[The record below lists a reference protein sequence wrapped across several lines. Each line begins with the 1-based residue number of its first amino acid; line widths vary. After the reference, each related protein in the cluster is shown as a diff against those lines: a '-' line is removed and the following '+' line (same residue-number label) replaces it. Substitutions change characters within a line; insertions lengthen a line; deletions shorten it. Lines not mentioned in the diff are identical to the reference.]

1 MYVRDTHSSMN
12 EKRFIGIV
20 RKCLMIDNNRFT
32 IKKRG
37 EKKDTGTHE
46 PNVRFVKQ
54 TQTNNLLTTS
64 WKK

>member
-37 EKKDTGTHE
+37 EK
-46 PNVRFVKQ
+46 R
-54 TQTNNLLTTS
+54 TQEHTNQMYDL
-64 WKK
+64 